1 MIAWTNGCHGET
13 EFPVQLFFK
22 SQVLQAISHIEVI
35 TIQYCPSSRNSRA

>member
-22 SQVLQAISHIEVI
+22 VTGTSSHIAHRSNHYPVLPLFEEFK
-35 TIQYCPSSRNSRA
+35 S